1 MRQLLRVLILIAA
14 LLIAIAGSLL
24 GAVGIVLSLLSGG
37 PDVVMMVTFSVS
49 VLVLALGFGSASAW
63 HAWRAIEGHPSTP
76 FRPRRP
82 WLLLLLFLLA
92 SVLGQAVL
100 SYSVLPTLVFP
111 LLHVAASVVPPLFI
125 LAVVGHA
132 LRGTTTWRHVV
143 LQVSSGVFLAA
154 PLAMIVET
162 IAIMLITTAAITGLA
177 LQPGG
182 QELLIAVSSYLQDP
196 ALLQDPTGIV
206 QGLLAPPIIAAVV
219 LLVAVLIPLVEEAV
233 KTIGVGFMAN
243 QRPSL
248 PQAVLW
254 GLAAGAGFSIAE
266 GLLNSAGA
274 LGAWLATVVL
284 RLGTTLLHC
293 LTGALVGVAWYQLF
307 TQQRWARGLGFYLAS
322 VAIHG
327 LWNGLAAVMAVLSV
341 TVTGPGTDSSS
352 QLVVALGTLT
362 TLLLL
367 GVLALGM
374 AGGLAGL
381 TARARRQIP
390 PPVALSSE
398 QTDALSPELAFGASP
413 EGEQ

>member
-14 LLIAIAGSLL
+14 LLIAAAGSLL
-24 GAVGIVLSLLSGG
+24 GTAGIVLGLLSGG
-37 PDVVMMVTFSVS
+37 PDVVMAVTFSVS
-49 VLVLALGFGSASAW
+49 VLVLSLGFGSASAW
-63 HAWRAIEGHPSTP
+63 HAWRAIDGHPSAP
-76 FRPRRP
+76 FRPRIP
-82 WLLLLLFLLA
+82 WLLLLLFLSA

-100 SYSVLPTLVFP
+100 TYSVLPAVVFP
-111 LLHVAASVVPPLFI
+111 LLHVAASVLPPLFI

-132 LRGTTTWRHVV
+132 LRGVTTWRRVV
-143 LQVSSGVFLAA
+143 LQVSGGVLLAA
-154 PLAMIVET
+154 PLAMIAET
-162 IAIMLITTAAITGLA
+162 VAIVLITTAAITGLA

-182 QELLIAVSSYLQDP
+182 QELLITVSSYLQDP
-196 ALLQDPTGIV
+196 ALLQDPTGFV
-206 QGLLAPPIIAAVV
+206 QGLLTPPIIAAVV

-233 KTIGVGFMAN
+233 KTIGVGFLAN

-274 LGAWLATVVL
+274 LEAWLATVVL

-293 LTGALVGVAWYQLF
+293 LTSALVGVAWYQLF

-341 TVTGPGTDSSS
+341 TVTGTGTDSNS
-352 QLVVALGTLT
+352 QLVIALGTLT

-374 AGGLAGL
+374 SGGLAGL

-390 PPVALSSE
+390 PSAALSSE
-398 QTDALSPELAFGASP
+398 QTVTPAPELASVASP